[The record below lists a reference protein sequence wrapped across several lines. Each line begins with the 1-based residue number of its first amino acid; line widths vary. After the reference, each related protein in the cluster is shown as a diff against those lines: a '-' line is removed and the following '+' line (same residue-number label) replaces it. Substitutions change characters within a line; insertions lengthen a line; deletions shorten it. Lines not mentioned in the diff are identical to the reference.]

1 MLETCISTC
10 SLARV
15 CARHRIN
22 NPSPK
27 MRNTKQE
34 RYTPKLKEKCKGYIE
49 VYIEDDDTDS

>member
-1 MLETCISTC
+1 
-10 SLARV
+10 
-15 CARHRIN
+15 
-22 NPSPK
+22 